1 MNTYEEDPTFTCR
14 HLRCKKII
22 NTSWL
27 IMDST
32 KVKEITIGPFDILD
46 TDIVFDIQVNHK
58 SPWKSLHRFA
68 YPDPNSNTI
77 TVPLV
82 SDSDMF
88 LAPHTTLFTLCG
100 VDLQQAWKILVD
112 EEIFYSDDD
121 DDDDDVVDEEEEE
134 EEEEVEKEEE
144 EEEEEKEIKTENQT
158 EEKGKKEKDVGKKEF
173 FIKNTNGSIENT
185 MHSI

>member
-121 DDDDDVVDEEEEE
+121 DDDDDDDVVEEEEE
-134 EEEEVEKEEE
+134 EL
-144 EEEEEKEIKTENQT
+144 NL
-158 EEKGKKEKDVGKKEF
+158 F
-173 FIKNTNGSIENT
+173 SLKNLEAK
-185 MHSI
+185 